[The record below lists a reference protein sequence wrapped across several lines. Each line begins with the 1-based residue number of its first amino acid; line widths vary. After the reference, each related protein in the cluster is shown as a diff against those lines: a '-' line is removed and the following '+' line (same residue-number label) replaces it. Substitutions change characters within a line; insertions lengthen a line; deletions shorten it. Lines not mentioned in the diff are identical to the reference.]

1 MAIAYTNELH
11 PIERTVRRGANA
23 LIDSEPPQNWPAL
36 RIQAIA
42 ADLLTRKFFAFN
54 EDDAQSAGRGKG
66 GANRPRRSAADDRDV
81 EKFHSFSL
89 SRNAHGH
96 KAISA
101 SDPDGVMERWSIEAQ
116 LTQLP
121 ITDCSKGIGARY
133 LDEEVWLPMSWSL
146 PIFRIAGIQ
155 LRIHITFLLLIA
167 WLAFGYYAQG
177 GSAAAASRVIFVLL
191 LLLCVVLHE
200 FGHAFA
206 AKAFGINTPDI
217 TLLPI
222 GGVARLERM
231 PEEPVQEL
239 IIAVAG
245 PLVNVVIALGLFVAG
260 GSQALFNPS
269 TVEGGGLI
277 AQLLTINIILVL
289 FNLLPAFPM
298 DGGRVLR
305 ALLAT
310 RMSYARATQ
319 VAATVGQG
327 FAFVFGFIGLLW
339 NPFLIFIAL
348 FVYIGASQEAAL
360 AQMKDVSR
368 RFPVSS
374 AMVREFRTLSENATL
389 EEAVD
394 ALLATSQHDFPVV
407 DETGSVAGLL
417 TRHDLI
423 AALRKNDPSL
433 RVGDVMRRDIPTV
446 TTGTRFEDAF
456 RIMQECNCPAVP
468 VLDSMKRLVGLLT
481 PENVSELMMVQS
493 ALPRRRV
500 S

>member
-1 MAIAYTNELH
+1 M
-11 PIERTVRRGANA
+11 G
-23 LIDSEPPQNWPAL
+23 
-36 RIQAIA
+36 
-42 ADLLTRKFFAFN
+42 
-54 EDDAQSAGRGKG
+54 
-66 GANRPRRSAADDRDV
+66 
-81 EKFHSFSL
+81 
-89 SRNAHGH
+89 
-96 KAISA
+96 
-101 SDPDGVMERWSIEAQ
+101 
-116 LTQLP
+116 
-121 ITDCSKGIGARY
+121 
-133 LDEEVWLPMSWSL
+133 WSL

-155 LRIHITFLLLIA
+155 LRIHVTFVLLIA

-177 GSAAAASRVIFVLL
+177 GSPAAAEGVIFVLL
-191 LLLCVVLHE
+191 LFLCVVLHE
-200 FGHAFA
+200 FGHALA

-231 PEEPVQEL
+231 PEEPKQEL
-239 IIAVAG
+239 LIAVAG
-245 PLVNVVIALGLFVAG
+245 PAVNVVIALGLFVAG
-260 GSQALFNPS
+260 GSFINPF
-269 TVEGGGLI
+269 VNPAAPERVGLVS
-277 AQLLTINIILVL
+277 QLLIINVLLVA

-319 VAATVGQG
+319 IAATVGQG
-327 FAFVFGFIGLLW
+327 FAFVFGFIGLIW

-374 AMVREFRTLSENATL
+374 AMVREFRTLPENATL

-407 DETGSVAGLL
+407 DETGNVAGVL
-417 TRHDLI
+417 TRRDLI
-423 AALRKNDPSL
+423 AALRRNDPAL
-433 RVGDVMRRDIPTV
+433 RVGDVMRRNIPTV
-446 TTGTRFEDAF
+446 TTGTRFEEAF

-481 PENVSELMMVQS
+481 PENVTELMMIQS
-493 ALPRRRV
+493 AMPRRRIL
-500 S
+500 

>member
-1 MAIAYTNELH
+1 M
-11 PIERTVRRGANA
+11 G
-23 LIDSEPPQNWPAL
+23 
-36 RIQAIA
+36 
-42 ADLLTRKFFAFN
+42 
-54 EDDAQSAGRGKG
+54 
-66 GANRPRRSAADDRDV
+66 
-81 EKFHSFSL
+81 
-89 SRNAHGH
+89 
-96 KAISA
+96 
-101 SDPDGVMERWSIEAQ
+101 
-116 LTQLP
+116 
-121 ITDCSKGIGARY
+121 
-133 LDEEVWLPMSWSL
+133 WSL

-155 LRIHITFLLLIA
+155 LRIHVTFLLLIA
-167 WLAFGYYAQG
+167 WLAFGYYSAG
-177 GSAAAASRVIFVLL
+177 GSAVAAARVLFVLL
-191 LLLCVVLHE
+191 LFACVVLHE
-200 FGHAFA
+200 FGHALA

-231 PEEPVQEL
+231 PEKPMQEL
-239 IIAVAG
+239 VIALAG
-245 PLVNVVIALGLFVAG
+245 PMVNVVIALGLFVAG
-260 GSQALFNPS
+260 GSEALLNPS
-269 TVEGGGLI
+269 TVEGGGLV
-277 AQLLTINIILVL
+277 AQLLTINILLVL

-310 RMSYARATQ
+310 RLSYARATQ
-319 VAATVGQG
+319 VAASIGQG
-327 FAFVFGFIGLLW
+327 FAFVFGFIGLIW

-374 AMVREFRTLSENATL
+374 AMVREFHTLPENATL
-389 EEAVD
+389 QEAVD

-407 DETGSVAGLL
+407 DETGNVAGVL

-423 AALRKNDPSL
+423 AALRKDDPQL
-433 RVGDVMRRDIPTV
+433 RVSDVMRRDIPTV
-446 TTGTRFEDAF
+446 TTGTRFEEAF

>member
-1 MAIAYTNELH
+1 M
-11 PIERTVRRGANA
+11 G
-23 LIDSEPPQNWPAL
+23 
-36 RIQAIA
+36 
-42 ADLLTRKFFAFN
+42 
-54 EDDAQSAGRGKG
+54 
-66 GANRPRRSAADDRDV
+66 
-81 EKFHSFSL
+81 
-89 SRNAHGH
+89 
-96 KAISA
+96 
-101 SDPDGVMERWSIEAQ
+101 WSI
-116 LTQLP
+116 
-121 ITDCSKGIGARY
+121 
-133 LDEEVWLPMSWSL
+133 

-177 GSAAAASRVIFVLL
+177 GSAVAASRVIFVLL
-191 LLLCVVLHE
+191 LFLCVVLHE

-239 IIAVAG
+239 VIAVAG

-260 GSQALFNPS
+260 GSQAFFNPS
-269 TVEGGGLI
+269 TVEGGSLVT
-277 AQLLTINIILVL
+277 QLMTINILLLL

-310 RMSYARATQ
+310 RMTYARATQ
-319 VAATVGQG
+319 IAALIGQG
-327 FAFVFGFIGLLW
+327 FAFAFGFIGLLF

-374 AMVREFRTLSENATL
+374 AMVREFHTLPENATL
-389 EEAVD
+389 QEAVD
-394 ALLATSQHDFPVV
+394 ALLATSQHDFPVI
-407 DETGSVAGLL
+407 DESGNVAGVL

-423 AALRKNDPSL
+423 AALRKQDPQI
-433 RVGDVMRRDIPTV
+433 RVADVMRRDIPTV
-446 TTGTRFEDAF
+446 TTGTRFEEAF
-456 RIMQECNCPAVP
+456 RIMQECNCPVVP
-468 VLDSMKRLVGLLT
+468 VLDGMKRLVGLLT
-481 PENVSELMMVQS
+481 PENVTELMMVHS
-493 ALPRRRV
+493 AMPQRRAA
-500 S
+500 

>member
-1 MAIAYTNELH
+1 M
-11 PIERTVRRGANA
+11 G
-23 LIDSEPPQNWPAL
+23 
-36 RIQAIA
+36 
-42 ADLLTRKFFAFN
+42 
-54 EDDAQSAGRGKG
+54 
-66 GANRPRRSAADDRDV
+66 
-81 EKFHSFSL
+81 
-89 SRNAHGH
+89 
-96 KAISA
+96 
-101 SDPDGVMERWSIEAQ
+101 
-116 LTQLP
+116 
-121 ITDCSKGIGARY
+121 
-133 LDEEVWLPMSWSL
+133 WSL
-146 PIFRIAGIQ
+146 PIFRVAGIQ
-155 LRIHITFLLLIA
+155 LRIHVTFVLLIA

-177 GSAAAASRVIFVLL
+177 GSPAAAEGVIFVLL
-191 LLLCVVLHE
+191 LFLCVVLHE
-200 FGHAFA
+200 FGHALA

-231 PEEPVQEL
+231 PEEPKQEL
-239 IIAVAG
+239 LIAVAG
-245 PLVNVVIALGLFVAG
+245 PAVNVVIALGLFVAG
-260 GSQALFNPS
+260 GSFINPFVNPAAS
-269 TVEGGGLI
+269 EGVGLI
-277 AQLLTINIILVL
+277 SQLLIINVLLVA

-319 VAATVGQG
+319 IAATVGQG
-327 FAFVFGFIGLLW
+327 FAFIFGFIGLIW

-374 AMVREFRTLSENATL
+374 AMVREFRTLPENATL

-407 DETGSVAGLL
+407 DETGNVAGVL

-423 AALRKNDPSL
+423 AALRKNDPAL
-433 RVGDVMRRDIPTV
+433 RVGDVMRRNIPTV
-446 TTGTRFEDAF
+446 TTGTRFEEAF

-481 PENVSELMMVQS
+481 PENVTELMMIQS
-493 ALPRRRV
+493 AMPRRRIL
-500 S
+500 

>member
-1 MAIAYTNELH
+1 
-11 PIERTVRRGANA
+11 
-23 LIDSEPPQNWPAL
+23 
-36 RIQAIA
+36 
-42 ADLLTRKFFAFN
+42 
-54 EDDAQSAGRGKG
+54 
-66 GANRPRRSAADDRDV
+66 
-81 EKFHSFSL
+81 
-89 SRNAHGH
+89 
-96 KAISA
+96 
-101 SDPDGVMERWSIEAQ
+101 
-116 LTQLP
+116 
-121 ITDCSKGIGARY
+121 
-133 LDEEVWLPMSWSL
+133 MSWSL
-146 PIFRIAGIQ
+146 PVFRVAGIQ

-177 GSAAAASRVIFVLL
+177 GSAVAASRVIFVLL
-191 LLLCVVLHE
+191 LFLCVVLHE

-260 GSQALFNPS
+260 GAQGLLNRS

-277 AQLLTINIILVL
+277 AQLLTINIMLVL

-310 RMSYARATQ
+310 RLSYARATQ

-327 FAFVFGFIGLLW
+327 FAFVFGFLGLFGP
-339 NPFLIFIAL
+339 NPFLLFIAL

-374 AMVREFRTLSENATL
+374 AMVREFRTLTENASL
-389 EEAVD
+389 QEAVD

-423 AALRKNDPSL
+423 AALRKNDPTL
-433 RVGDVMRRDIPTV
+433 AVGDVMRRDIPTV

-481 PENVSELMMVQS
+481 PENVTELMMIQS
-493 ALPRRRV
+493 AMPRRRV
-500 S
+500 A